1 MAAPEATD
9 ADVTEA
15 SSLATNI
22 ASLEQTRV
30 VDENASDLAPY
41 GLAEPKIKI
50 AFKAEGGKS
59 GEVHLGDKTPTAGD
73 VYAVMPGTKKV
84 FLVSSFLETT
94 FDKKPFDLRDKRV
107 VKFERDKVDAL
118 ELTRGNDSIRMTR
131 KDSEWKVDKPIA
143 GRGDYSHDRRAAH
156 AAVHRRH
163 VRDRRQQRRPTSR
176 STGSI
181 GRASRSRSGAGSSQA
196 VLEIGN
202 ARRQAVRARQVA
214 ADGVH
219 ARHDAGRR
227 PQEAVRPVPQ
237 EGPVRV
243 AALLDGQGAGHAR
256 TDGGAKTW
264 EFSKIKRDNADV
276 WQVAPEG
283 GQAVD
288 ADRPKLDDLLNKLT
302 DLKMG
307 ALVDGTKPTG
317 LNAPILTV
325 SVSYDNG
332 KFERVKVGRAGGQ
345 AYGNREGEQATG
357 EVAADSLKAALDA
370 IDGAV
375 APPAK
380 PAETPP
386 RRRPRSSSRRRHAG
400 ASGRRGCSRRRP
412 RWPWLPAGRASST
425 SALPGAHRQPSR
437 PRVRPAPAWRSTRE
451 FISSAARERAPRRA
465 GALPRSPAIPSSRST
480 SGA

>member
-1 MAAPEATD
+1 VRGLWSNLALVLVLAGLGAYIYFVDSKKQASGTTPNEKVFAGVESGQVNELTITANGQTSSLVKKDSGWQMTAPEATD

-22 ASLEQTRV
+22 SSLERTRV

-73 VYAVMPGTKKV
+73 VYAVMPGSKKV
-84 FLVSSFLETT
+84 FLVSSYLETT

-118 ELTRGNDSIRMTR
+118 ELTRGKDSIRMTR
-131 KDSEWKVDKPIA
+131 KDSEWKVDKPLA
-143 GRGDYSHDRRAAH
+143 GRGDYSTIEGLLTRL
-156 AAVHRRH
+156 
-163 VRDRRQQRRPTSR
+163 
-176 STGSI
+176 STAGMSEIVDANPADLKKYGLDQPGITIAIGS
-181 GRASRSRSGAGSSQA
+181 GSSQA
-196 VLEIGN
+196 VLEISN
-202 ARRQAVRARQVA
+202 AGEKPYARDKSRPMVFTLDTTL
-214 ADGVH
+214 ADDLKKPFDQYH
-219 ARHDAGRR
+219 KKDLFESR
-227 PQEAVRPVPQ
+227 PFSMDK
-237 EGPVRV
+237 VRV
-243 AALLDGQGAGHAR
+243 TR

-283 GQAVD
+283 GPAVD

-332 KFERVKVGRAGGQ
+332 KFERVKVGRGGGQ
-345 AYGNREGEQATG
+345 AYGNREGEQAIG

-380 PAETPP
+380 PAETPATP
-386 RRRPRSSSRRRHAG
+386 P
-400 ASGRRGCSRRRP
+400 
-412 RWPWLPAGRASST
+412 PAK
-425 SALPGAHRQPSR
+425 P
-437 PRVRPAPAWRSTRE
+437 
-451 FISSAARERAPRRA
+451 
-465 GALPRSPAIPSSRST
+465 
-480 SGA
+480 